1 MKIQVI
7 TDSTCDIPQETADEL
22 GIRVVPIY
30 IRFGNKIYRDGV
42 DIKSDEFYKML
53 ATSAEHPAT
62 SQPTPDD
69 FEAVYKE
76 YCDKGDGII
85 SVHISSKISG
95 TCNSATIAK
104 NLMGSNCNIEVID
117 SQFNSAGLA
126 LIAMFAA
133 RLARVKDDLAAVADE
148 VRQNISRVHM
158 IGMFDTMEY
167 LARGG
172 RMPRAIAKAAS
183 ILNVKPL
190 LTFKNGEITPSGLVR
205 SVKRGIDR
213 LVKYVESKKN
223 IVEMAIV
230 HSAIPD
236 TAEELKKMLGWYFPE
251 KEIQIMQLG
260 PGLGVH
266 GGPGVLLVAL
276 REGEGAPKDKEPT
289 LRRIMRGIKPAR

>member
-7 TDSTCDIPQETADEL
+7 TDSTSDISQEMAAEL
-22 GIRVVPIY
+22 GIRLVPIY
-30 IRFGNKIYRDGV
+30 VRFGNKVYRDGV

-53 ATSAEHPAT
+53 ATSPEHPAT

-76 YCDKGDGII
+76 YCDKGNGII

-104 NLMGSNCNIEVID
+104 NLLGSDCAIEVID
-117 SQFNSAGLA
+117 SQLNSAGLA
-126 LIAMFAA
+126 LVAMFAA
-133 RLARVKDDLAAVADE
+133 RLAKTKDNLAAVADE
-148 VRQNISRVHM
+148 IRQNISHFHM
-158 IGMFDTMEY
+158 FGMFNTMEY

-172 RMPRAIAKAAS
+172 RLPKAIATAAS
-183 ILNVKPL
+183 FLNVKPL
-190 LTFKNGEITPSGLVR
+190 LTFKNGEITPVGLVR
-205 SVKRGIDR
+205 SFRKGIDR
-213 LVKYVESKKN
+213 LGKWVEGKKN
-223 IVEMAIV
+223 IIEMAIV
-230 HSAIPD
+230 HSNIPEK
-236 TAEELKKMLGWYFPE
+236 AEELKKLAGWFFPE
-251 KEIQIMQLG
+251 KDIKIMELG

-276 REGEGAPKDKEPT
+276 REGEGSSDDKEPA